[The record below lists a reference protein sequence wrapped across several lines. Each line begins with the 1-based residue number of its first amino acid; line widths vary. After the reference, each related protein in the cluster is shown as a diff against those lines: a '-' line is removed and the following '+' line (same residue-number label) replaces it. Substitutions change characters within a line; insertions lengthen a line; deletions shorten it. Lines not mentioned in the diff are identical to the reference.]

1 MNEQQLQQLITIQ
14 QALAAAATAA
24 VINSLLNPQQAA
36 GLVSAN
42 ALTDPTN
49 NDLQPQENRQS
60 PATTSPA
67 TTAESNSRI
76 QDLLMQLH
84 QQASVGSSPVA
95 LNLNLGAN
103 QQQAAAANQL
113 LAGSLGSPLSNSR
126 SPISSRLSAAQ
137 ELNSSHTSLATS
149 SNTQLQQSN
158 QVSPLK
164 KLKSRHHHQNQ
175 AQIHATQQYQ
185 HANRSSEATSK
196 PQHSTPKNH
205 SNISNLSRNSN
216 TSANNTTSSST
227 SSPFIS
233 SNNVGLPRKLVRGQ
247 DVWLGRG
254 AEQTRQILKCKYF
267 KQKYTY
273 PIECTYKSL
282 KNLVLKIRND
292 VSDGDFYH
300 SALSRKL

>member
-1 MNEQQLQQLITIQ
+1 MCQISHYFTHTHTQKSYKMNEQQLQQLITIQ

-49 NDLQPQENRQS
+49 ANDLQQQLLQHQQQQQQQQQHQQENPHS

-67 TTAESNSRI
+67 TTAEANSRI
-76 QDLLMQLH
+76 QDLLLQLH
-84 QQASVGSSPVA
+84 QQASVGSSPMA

-103 QQQAAAANQL
+103 QQAANQL

-126 SPISSRLSAAQ
+126 SPISNRHNSSAQ
-137 ELNSSHTSLATS
+137 ELNATTIATS
-149 SNTQLQQSN
+149 SNTQQLQQSN

-164 KLKSRHHHQNQ
+164 KLKSSRHHQ
-175 AQIHATQQYQ
+175 AQLQTQQY
-185 HANRSSEATSK
+185 RSSEATSK

-205 SNISNLSRNSN
+205 SNISNLSSNRN
-216 TSANNTTSSST
+216 TSGNNTTSSST

-254 AEQTRQILKCKYF
+254 AEQTRQILKCKYR
-267 KQKYTY
+267 
-273 PIECTYKSL
+273 L
-282 KNLVLKIRND
+282 
-292 VSDGDFYH
+292 
-300 SALSRKL
+300 

>member
-49 NDLQPQENRQS
+49 NDLQQQHQQQQQHENSHS

-67 TTAESNSRI
+67 TTAETNSRI
-76 QDLLMQLH
+76 QDLLMQLQ
-84 QQASVGSSPVA
+84 QQASIGSSP

-103 QQQAAAANQL
+103 QQAAAAASQL
-113 LAGSLGSPLSNSR
+113 LAGSLGSPLSASR
-126 SPISSRLSAAQ
+126 SPVSSRLVAADQ
-137 ELNSSHTSLATS
+137 ELNATTLATS
-149 SNTQLQQSN
+149 SNTQLQHSN

-164 KLKSRHHHQNQ
+164 RLKSRHQQHPQ
-175 AQIHATQQYQ
+175 AQAATAQQY
-185 HANRSSEATSK
+185 HSNRSSDATSK

-205 SNISNLSRNSN
+205 ISNLSTSRNSN
-216 TSANNTTSSST
+216 TGGSNTTSSSA
-227 SSPFIS
+227 SSPFLS

-254 AEQTRQILKCKYF
+254 AEQTRQILKCKYY
-267 KQKYTY
+267 KSQ
-273 PIECTYKSL
+273 PIEGWLNILFITCL
-282 KNLVLKIRND
+282 E
-292 VSDGDFYH
+292 
-300 SALSRKL
+300 